1 MPLNAALLYDPN
13 AKQIGLGSVFD
24 LIPGTDGYALLGDNS
39 IMHSDWIMTYRV
51 SDPTKYFLSCM
62 SRETNVASDTGNEEE
77 SVSMNIAD
85 VILQNL
91 LDDAVITSSA
101 VLDLKSTYYDKNN
114 YEQTVKAALIK
125 NLEQMD
131 IGITLESLSLQLVK
145 PPLVTTR
152 AFQELLL
159 AETSAEADVEAAKTY
174 TVEQENKALSEAAII
189 EANAQAYKSRIVSE
203 VQADT
208 AYFKLMLERYRKD
221 RKATL
226 ISLFN
231 EKLGDALSGSRDNY
245 ILYAPKN
252 ANKRELRIKINPEPS
267 VKSASNE
274 EMNEEVAE

>member
-1 MPLNAALLYDPN
+1 
-13 AKQIGLGSVFD
+13 
-24 LIPGTDGYALLGDNS
+24 
-39 IMHSDWIMTYRV
+39 
-51 SDPTKYFLSCM
+51 
-62 SRETNVASDTGNEEE
+62 
-77 SVSMNIAD
+77 
-85 VILQNL
+85 
-91 LDDAVITSSA
+91 
-101 VLDLKSTYYDKNN
+101 
-114 YEQTVKAALIK
+114 
-125 NLEQMD
+125 MD